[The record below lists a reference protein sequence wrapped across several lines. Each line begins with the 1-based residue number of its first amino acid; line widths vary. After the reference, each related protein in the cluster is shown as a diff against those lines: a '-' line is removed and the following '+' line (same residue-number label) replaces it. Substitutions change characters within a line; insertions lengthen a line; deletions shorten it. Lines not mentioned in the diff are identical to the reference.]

1 MKTTYPTEFTIA
13 EPSKTEFAKA
23 SQAFLSTGKIP
34 ELLLQCFDQ
43 NGIWLGESP
52 ASEYVDPAAYEMLEE
67 MSIPEERRSIT
78 NDRGESILL
87 TSYIV
92 ECSSSHTIPWHEIR
106 GMFRIDT
113 GSDLNAPNLKRLSPY
128 YVSDINALTTSLPEL
143 LNVHSMLIT
152 TYQLA
157 IPKLEWAVDLTIF
170 YVPIL
175 IAEQLETVGIL
186 RLNGVKR
193 ATFPELRNVHEH
205 LEGSQLWQ
213 FVAPKL
219 ESVNPCVHTHSH
231 ADSDRLTGFILPE
244 TTVINAPQLTYVGG
258 LVDTQCAEYF
268 YLPNL
273 IVSWHWYRHPKA
285 KENYS
290 RESSGGSDS
299 L

>member
-186 RLNGVKR
+186 RINGVKR

-205 LEGSQLWQ
+205 LEGSQLWE

-219 ESVNPCVHTHSH
+219 ESVNRDTDGWEGLILSNAGFIITP
-231 ADSDRLTGFILPE
+231 RLTF
-244 TTVINAPQLTYVGG
+244 VGNR
-258 LVDTQCAEYF
+258 LDSRSAEHF
-268 YLPNL
+268 YLPKL
-273 IVSWHWYRHPKA
+273 YVEGQWDIHPMARK
-285 KENYS
+285 NYA
-290 RESSGGSDS
+290 REKKRGSSY